1 MQPGHQQSSSVPV
14 FHMDHLSH
22 MQCVADIHD
31 QPANSLEAHPKR
43 ENLCNIILKCTC
55 VYLQYPR
62 EVEQL
67 YSCNQNLLDLVLE
80 AFQLVARLAIRWSV
94 ERAGILGTVVY
105 GLA

>member
-1 MQPGHQQSSSVPV
+1 
-14 FHMDHLSH
+14 

-31 QPANSLEAHPKR
+31 QPANRLEAHPKR

-80 AFQLVARLAIRWSV
+80 AFQLVALLQDLQSGGGGALK
-94 ERAGILGTVVY
+94 GLGSL
-105 GLA
+105 GL